1 MHEPVEEIDHSD
13 NEREQRKPVMLDEW
27 QPLIPVGQ
35 AFMFDEFA
43 KENIAPDGSQPEG
56 DRVED

>member
-13 NEREQRKPVMLDEW
+13 NEREQRKPVLLDEW

-43 KENIAPDGSQPEG
+43 KENIAPDGS
-56 DRVED
+56 